1 MRSPD
6 YGDVVRSVVWL
17 PDNKRVAAAVGKA
30 VRIWRVEDWKPEG
43 ELAVHE
49 KGVLSLA
56 VSPDGRFLASSGYGA
71 DVLVSDLNTD
81 EVTMRSSAMAGVWA
95 LSFSPDGRFLLGGTE
110 TGGPRIWQVCADENR
125 LESIRVGME
134 RSETQCAAMLDPTG
148 RTLVTVSEGDRQIR
162 LWDARE
168 IFGYS
173 FVSFPEDCLAVAY
186 EKDWAICAARD
197 GNVIIRQLS
206 DSQVLAELRGHKAPA
221 AEAALSSTRR
231 TLATLAG
238 DGEVLLWDLDSFELR
253 RRLSLGRSTEGDSV
267 RLAFSPDESRLG
279 AGSYVA
285 GVRIWSVAQGDLLRD
300 LHTDAAGGTP
310 LAFAPNNRM
319 FATTA
324 RGGGGTVWNAETGAK
339 MGSFGPGLR
348 MWDLCFAPNSSQLY
362 AAAGIDGAIGWEVA
376 SGREIFR
383 LSRHRGLLSHVAV
396 SPDGQTL
403 ATLAYDN
410 SVRLW
415 HLPTGRALFTLLQ
428 HTRRLDWLQ
437 FASPTQLLV
446 GARLKDGAST
456 GVFVFDTGT
465 STTD

>member
-1 MRSPD
+1 M
-6 YGDVVRSVVWL
+6 WL

-186 EKDWAICAARD
+186 EKDWAIPLHGMGTLSSANCRIARYSPNFVATRRQRRKPRYHRPVARLRRSPATGKCCCGISTHLSCAA
-197 GNVIIRQLS
+197 
-206 DSQVLAELRGHKAPA
+206 A
-221 AEAALSSTRR
+221 
-231 TLATLAG
+231 
-238 DGEVLLWDLDSFELR
+238 
-253 RRLSLGRSTEGDSV
+253 
-267 RLAFSPDESRLG
+267 
-279 AGSYVA
+279 
-285 GVRIWSVAQGDLLRD
+285 
-300 LHTDAAGGTP
+300 
-310 LAFAPNNRM
+310 
-319 FATTA
+319 
-324 RGGGGTVWNAETGAK
+324 
-339 MGSFGPGLR
+339 
-348 MWDLCFAPNSSQLY
+348 
-362 AAAGIDGAIGWEVA
+362 
-376 SGREIFR
+376 
-383 LSRHRGLLSHVAV
+383 
-396 SPDGQTL
+396 
-403 ATLAYDN
+403 
-410 SVRLW
+410 
-415 HLPTGRALFTLLQ
+415 
-428 HTRRLDWLQ
+428 
-437 FASPTQLLV
+437 
-446 GARLKDGAST
+446 
-456 GVFVFDTGT
+456 
-465 STTD
+465 